1 MKSYRPPTFG
11 FKFPF
16 RLGSSRSMATGKLN
30 APGRGRPSKQTPQVK
45 QFTKMKPGRPAQDK
59 KGRR

>member
-1 MKSYRPPTFG
+1 MRTYRPPGMGSFR
-11 FKFPF
+11 FPF
-16 RLGSSRSMATGKLN
+16 RFGGRSQASGQLN
-30 APGRGRPSKQTPQVK
+30 APGRGRPSKQTPPPK